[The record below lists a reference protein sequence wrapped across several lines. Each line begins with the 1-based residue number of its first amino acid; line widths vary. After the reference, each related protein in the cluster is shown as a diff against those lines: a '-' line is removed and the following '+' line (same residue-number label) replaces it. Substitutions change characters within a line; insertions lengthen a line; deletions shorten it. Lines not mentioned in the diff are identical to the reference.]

1 MWFLISRAAQLAAW
15 AVGHGMG
22 YRRGVTDALN
32 NDILGLNYRFNGE

>member
-1 MWFLISRAAQLAAW
+1 MWFLISGCAVAAW

-32 NDILGLNYRFNGE
+32 NDILGLDYRFNGE